1 MYAGYFIKRFFRGL
15 RVTVRSTVLF
25 LNIWLQSE
33 RHSLELSTRAAYVMG
48 EKSPLEGLCKY
59 QMTPENKKGANI
71 EVPPGTPHL
80 QFGSGQ
86 EKS

>member
-1 MYAGYFIKRFFRGL
+1 M
-15 RVTVRSTVLF
+15 
-25 LNIWLQSE
+25 
-33 RHSLELSTRAAYVMG
+33 MG